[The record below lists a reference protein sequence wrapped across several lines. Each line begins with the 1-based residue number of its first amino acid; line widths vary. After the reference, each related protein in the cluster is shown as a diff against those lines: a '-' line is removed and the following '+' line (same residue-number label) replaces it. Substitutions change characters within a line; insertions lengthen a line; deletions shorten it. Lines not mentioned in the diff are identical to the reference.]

1 MARIL
6 VTGANGYIGS
16 QVVRYFAEHTSHEI
30 LAVDFQNTRIPAG
43 VTFISEDILSS
54 CHDTDLY
61 DRLGR
66 PDALVHLAWKD
77 GFQHNSAAHLTYL
90 PHHFAFIENLLLH
103 GVHNITAMGTVHE
116 VGYYEGEIS
125 DVNPPAEHP
134 MSFYGIAKNALRQAL
149 FVLAAAHPQVSLK
162 WLRAFYI
169 TGEDASSHS
178 IFSKILQWEQEGK
191 SSFPFT
197 DGTAC
202 FDFIDVY
209 TLARMISCAAMVQR
223 PCEIINVCSGRP
235 VPLKD
240 KIEQFIAEHHL
251 QIRPEYGAFAK
262 RSYDSPIVYG
272 NNSKIQTILQENSY
286 GR

>member
-6 VTGANGYIGS
+6 VTGANGYIGA
-16 QVVRYFAEHTSHEI
+16 QVVRYFLQNTPHEI
-30 LAVDFQNTRIPAG
+30 IAVDFQNTRIPSEA
-43 VTFISEDILSS
+43 TFISEDILSS
-54 CHDTDLY
+54 CHDDTLY
-61 DRLGR
+61 ERLRR

-77 GFQHNSAAHLTYL
+77 GFQHNSPSHLAYL
-90 PHHFAFIENLLLH
+90 PHHFAFIENMILH

-125 DVNPPAEHP
+125 DTNPPAEHP

-149 FVLAAAHPQVSLK
+149 FVLATAYPQVSFK

-178 IFSKILQWEQEGK
+178 IFSKILQWEREGK

-197 DGTAC
+197 DGTAK
-202 FDFIDVY
+202 FDFIDVH
-209 TLARMISCAAMVQR
+209 TLARMIACAAMAHR
-223 PCEIINVCSGRP
+223 HCEIINVCSGTP

-240 KIEQFIAEHHL
+240 KIEQFIADHQLH
-251 QIRPEYGAFAK
+251 IRPEYGAFAK

-272 NNSKIQTILQENSY
+272 SNTKIQYILQEKSDA
-286 GR
+286 R